1 VYVERAGFDLAR
13 EHGRTGTQDLS
24 WVADFQAGRPQ
35 RQRCHYPA
43 LRDRDKVPAMVQ
55 LAVIAA
61 APARFDHHIFLEAP
75 HGTELARY
83 GSPGQTR

>member
-1 VYVERAGFDLAR
+1 
-13 EHGRTGTQDLS
+13 
-24 WVADFQAGRPQ
+24 
-35 RQRCHYPA
+35 
-43 LRDRDKVPAMVQ
+43 MIQ

-83 GSPGQTR
+83 GSPWANEISITPQRGTCTNPPAPNLGARQQGP

>member
-1 VYVERAGFDLAR
+1 MYVQRAGRDLAR
-13 EHGRTGTQDLS
+13 EHGRTGAQDLS
-24 WVADFQAGRPQ
+24 WLADFQAGRAQ

-43 LRDRDKVPAMVQ
+43 VRDCDKVPAMIQ

-75 HGTELARY
+75 HGTEPARY
-83 GSPGQTR
+83 GSQGQAR

>member
-1 VYVERAGFDLAR
+1 
-13 EHGRTGTQDLS
+13 
-24 WVADFQAGRPQ
+24 
-35 RQRCHYPA
+35 
-43 LRDRDKVPAMVQ
+43 MIQ

-83 GSPGQTR
+83 GSPGASEIGITGPTHLTQAGTEFRRPGQFCVARDGSRPIR

>member
-1 VYVERAGFDLAR
+1 MYVERAGSDLTG
-13 EHGRTGTQDLS
+13 EHGRTGTQGLS

-43 LRDRDKVPAMVQ
+43 LRDCDKVPAMIQ

-61 APARFDHHIFLEAP
+61 APAPFDHHIFLEAP
-75 HGTELARY
+75 HGTELAR
-83 GSPGQTR
+83 

>member
-1 VYVERAGFDLAR
+1 M
-13 EHGRTGTQDLS
+13 S

-43 LRDRDKVPAMVQ
+43 LRDCDQVPAMIQ

-61 APARFDHHIFLEAP
+61 APARFDYDIFLEAP

-83 GSPGQTR
+83 ASPWASEKGITGHSRTCPLL